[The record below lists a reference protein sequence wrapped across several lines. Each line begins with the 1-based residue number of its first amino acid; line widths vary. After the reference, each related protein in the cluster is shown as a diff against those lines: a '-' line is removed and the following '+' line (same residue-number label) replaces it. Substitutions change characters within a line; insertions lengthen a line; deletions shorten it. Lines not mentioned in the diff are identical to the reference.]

1 MSVSLFFFSTAYSHG
16 TINITHI
23 TQTAFSHFLLFLY
36 SSSSLSKIFLI
47 ILPWNIL
54 LHTDILYR
62 KRRERRSEDHVR
74 LVSILAKDHFIVQ
87 FSLQFFFVFL
97 SSFFLSYPSSDS
109 PDIHKKVKQ
118 RKPSLSLNHYQISLV
133 FFHHKCLGTTTT
145 CTCSD
150 YYVIISLSFS
160 TTPTSSPHKE
170 HKRKFRGSLSFSKSP
185 TILHINLPF
194 HSSLST
200 F

>member
-1 MSVSLFFFSTAYSHG
+1 M
-16 TINITHI
+16 
-23 TQTAFSHFLLFLY
+23 
-36 SSSSLSKIFLI
+36 
-47 ILPWNIL
+47 
-54 LHTDILYR
+54 
-62 KRRERRSEDHVR
+62 R

-118 RKPSLSLNHYQISLV
+118 RKPSLSLNHYQISTV

-170 HKRKFRGSLSFSKSP
+170 HKRKFRGSLSFSKSL
-185 TILHINLPF
+185 TILHSNLPF
-194 HSSLST
+194 HSSLCLHSSLPHCPFHRILHFSQCQSLSFSSNRQVHCSMYFCRNST
-200 F
+200 